1 MKFFIDLSK
10 KQLVKSAASNVA
22 LDRVVFKRRDQLAIE
37 VTFVARGAAA
47 TMPEETTIG
56 VAIKKSFSEPHFLAL
71 ASGNPLS
78 LNLYT
83 VPLEAAFS
91 ASPASINALL
101 EIAWRVDGETSRTA
115 TLLAEIQNS
124 VILGGEGEP
133 AVIPDGRASQEDAE
147 SGLNNDRWMTPLR
160 TAQAISAL
168 APPAVTSISD
178 TPPENPREGS
188 RWINTFD
195 AVTYEYIGGAW
206 VETTAS

>member
-1 MKFFIDLSK
+1 MKFFVDLTK

-22 LDRVVFKRRDQLAIE
+22 LDRLVLKRRDSLAVE
-37 VTFVARGAAA
+37 VIFVERGAAA
-47 TMPEETTIG
+47 TMPDDTTIG
-56 VAIKKSFSEPHFLAL
+56 VALKKNFSDENFVAL
-71 ASGNPLS
+71 ASGEPLT

-91 ASPASINALL
+91 ANPASIHALL
-101 EIAWRVDGETSRTA
+101 EVAWRVDGETSRTA
-115 TLLAEIQNS
+115 TLLVEIQNS

-133 AVIPDGRASQEDAE
+133 ATIPDGRASQEDAE
-147 SGLNNDRWMTPLR
+147 EGTDNARWMTPLR

-168 APPAVTSISD
+168 APPAVTSISP

-188 RWINTFD
+188 RWINSFD